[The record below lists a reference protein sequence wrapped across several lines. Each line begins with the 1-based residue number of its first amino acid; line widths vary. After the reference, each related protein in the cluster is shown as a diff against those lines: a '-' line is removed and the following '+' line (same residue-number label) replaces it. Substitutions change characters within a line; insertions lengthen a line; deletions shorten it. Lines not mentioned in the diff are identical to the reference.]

1 MCSFLVKDIIKHHS
15 KLMVDNEISM
25 LNKMLNDEIREVGEN
40 WGILYHVDY
49 YHPDAVLYYT
59 PDAEKMRE
67 KVIKLLSAYYKHEY
81 SFNMPNIILF
91 RVSDINPQ
99 LVTLD
104 YLDRTGAEYYYIV
117 KNCKFNRSVNY
128 QVPFLVGEF
137 DGVIG
142 IMFEYSFVFERNVS
156 RKRIVEFY
164 KQKTGKDRVKWYKTI
179 SSMRSELS
187 KCKFDE
193 IWHELASRNLNLAV
207 TLTL

>member
-1 MCSFLVKDIIKHHS
+1 MCSFFVKDIIKHHS
-15 KLMVDNEISM
+15 KLMVDNEIAL

-59 PDAEKMRE
+59 PDAGKMRQ

-91 RVSDINPQ
+91 RVKDINPQ

-104 YLDRTGAEYYYIV
+104 YLDRTQSEYYYII
-117 KNCKFNRSVNY
+117 KNCKFNRAINNN
-128 QVPFLVGEF
+128 VPFLIGAF
-137 DGVIG
+137 AGVIQ
-142 IMFEYSFVFERNVS
+142 IMFEYSFLFERNVS
-156 RKRIVEFY
+156 RMRLVKFY
-164 KQKTGKDRVKWYKTI
+164 KQKTGKSSVKWHKTI
-179 SSMRSELS
+179 SSMRGELA

-193 IWHELASRNLNLAV
+193 IWRELERISV
-207 TLTL
+207 